1 MSQEQYIEKV
11 FERFNMSKAK
21 MVSSPLISHFK
32 LSSRHNPFIDKGN
45 EDMRRVLHASV
56 VGSLMYVMVCTRL
69 DIAYAVGVVSH
80 FLSNLGRLHDYEI
93 YARHF
98 QVETHFWKW
107 ETSNCWL
114 H

>member
-1 MSQEQYIEKV
+1 
-11 FERFNMSKAK
+11 MSKAK
-21 MVSSPLISHFK
+21 VVSSTLANHFK
-32 LSSRHNPFIDKGN
+32 LSSRHNPSIDKEK
-45 EDMRRVLHASV
+45 EDMRRVLYALA
-56 VGSLMYVMVCTRL
+56 VGSLTYAMVCTRP

-107 ETSNCWL
+107 ETGTCWP